1 MCPRHLLAV
10 LAVVVLAGCTVSIS
24 DTPGDTGAEPIPTIT
39 NGSTISVPDG
49 ERVSVEVIDV
59 VDGDTID
66 VRMPDGS
73 EDTVRLVGVDTPEV
87 HVENDPAEFERIPD
101 TRAGATC
108 LREAGQDASAYVKSR
123 VARGTSRWCS
133 TPRPTVAAGTVACSR
148 TSTSASIIST
158 TIWWRRA
165 TLASTTPISPSETP
179 STARNGGPETTS
191 ANSGTARRQA
201 DYSTSR
207 R

>member
-123 VARGTSRWCS
+123 VAAGNVSLVFDPETDRRGGYGRLLAYVYVGKHHLNYDL
-133 TPRPTVAAGTVACSR
+133 VATGNARVYDTDFTLRDAFDGAE
-148 TSTSASIIST
+148 
-158 TIWWRRA
+158 RRA
-165 TLASTTPISPSETP
+165 RDDQRELWDCQ
-179 STARNGGPETTS
+179 TAG
-191 ANSGTARRQA
+191 
-201 DYSTSR
+201 
-207 R
+207 